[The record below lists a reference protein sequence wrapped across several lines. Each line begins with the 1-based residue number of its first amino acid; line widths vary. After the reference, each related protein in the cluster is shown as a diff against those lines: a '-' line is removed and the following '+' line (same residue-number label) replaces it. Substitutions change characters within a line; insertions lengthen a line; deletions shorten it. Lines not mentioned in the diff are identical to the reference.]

1 MNVFHAFLIAA
12 AMICPIGRLHAHSAP
27 SPCSARALSAQS
39 LRIDGEVSDMYVKGD
54 SLEVVFC
61 NTGRFQTSLVGEIQV
76 RLVGDSVVTA
86 LPIASAS
93 VKSGEQRTLRIAMPK
108 LAKGAYVLFVVV
120 DFGGAQL
127 TAAKA
132 ELEIRD

>member
-1 MNVFHAFLIAA
+1 MKGAHTLLVALAMASPIAL
-12 AMICPIGRLHAHSAP
+12 LHAHSVS
-27 SPCSARALSAQS
+27 SPCGVRPSSAQS

-61 NTGRFQTSLVGEIQV
+61 NTGRFQTSIVGEIQV

-86 LPIASAS
+86 VPITSAS
-93 VKSGEQRTLRIAMPK
+93 VRSGEQRTMRIAMPR

-132 ELEIRD
+132 ELEIRE

>member
-1 MNVFHAFLIAA
+1 MKIADALLIAIATA
-12 AMICPIGRLHAHSAP
+12 APFARLHPRPAP
-27 SPCSARALSAQS
+27 SPCSAHPLSAQS
-39 LRIDGEVSDMYVKGD
+39 LRVDGEVSDMYVKGD

-86 LPIASAS
+86 VPIASAS
-93 VKSGEQRTLRIAMPK
+93 VKSGEQRTMRIAMPK

-132 ELEIRD
+132 ELVIED

>member
-1 MNVFHAFLIAA
+1 MKVAHALFVAVMA
-12 AMICPIGRLHAHSAP
+12 CPIALLHAHPAS
-27 SPCSARALSAQS
+27 SPCGEHASSARS

-61 NTGRFQTSLVGEIQV
+61 NTGRFQTSIVGEIQV

-86 LPIASAS
+86 LPITSAS
-93 VKSGEQRTLRIAMPK
+93 VKSGEQRTMRIAMPK

-132 ELEIRD
+132 ELEIRE